1 MNLNR
6 ISETSNEKLEE
17 LIRNKKLD
25 DIQENTIFTSNYIL
39 EKNKQLGMIKTIL
52 YSLIDTSS
60 EIFDEYSD
68 EKKRNL
74 EIMQTNILNEFENF
88 KDIIIKYS
96 SNKEWDLTKL
106 SSLIHK
112 GKNVVNFIWLLN
124 EKTCKQFA
132 YAKDSL
138 IWWIST
144 FLLEFDFFDCN
155 KFSFSDFIFDPNF
168 SKLLFGENIKIFWN
182 WDDVKISNFSYFV
195 YLLWEIRQ
203 NYNKYGAN
211 WSLSIINNN
220 DYLILNF
227 VNEIKEVDLSNTY
240 STWNWTIII
249 KELVS
254 NLNWKV
260 NKFWIN
266 KTGLFEV
273 NISFKI

>member
-1 MNLNR
+1 MQ
-6 ISETSNEKLEE
+6 
-17 LIRNKKLD
+17 KK
-25 DIQENTIFTSNYIL
+25 
-39 EKNKQLGMIKTIL
+39 
-52 YSLIDTSS
+52 
-60 EIFDEYSD
+60 
-68 EKKRNL
+68 
-74 EIMQTNILNEFENF
+74 ILNEFENF
-88 KDIIIKYS
+88 KDIVIKYS
-96 SNKEWDLTKL
+96 SNKEWDLIKL

-112 GKNVVNFIWLLN
+112 AKNVVNFIWMLN
-124 EKTCKQFA
+124 ANICKQFA

-138 IWWIST
+138 IWQIDT

-155 KFSFSDFIFDPNF
+155 KFSFSDFLFDHKF
-168 SKLLFGENIKIFWN
+168 SQLLFGENIKIFWN
-182 WDDVKISNFSYFV
+182 WDDVKISNFSYFI

-203 NYNKYGAN
+203 NYNKYGEN
-211 WSLSIINNN
+211 WTLSIINNN

-227 VNEIKEVDLSNTY
+227 INEIKKVDLSNTY